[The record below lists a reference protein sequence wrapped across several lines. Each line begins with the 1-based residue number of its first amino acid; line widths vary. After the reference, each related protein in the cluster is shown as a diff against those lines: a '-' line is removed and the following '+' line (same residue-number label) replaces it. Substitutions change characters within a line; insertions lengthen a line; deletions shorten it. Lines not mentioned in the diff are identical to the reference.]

1 MQGNIFCTGKPHHNA
16 RGGANDERA
25 VGKGLRKQNV
35 VNVNLVCV
43 IKEPCSSRLMRRGM
57 RIAMG
62 IALVVQPAQVTSRV
76 TRLVGERGCRDHNGA
91 RVSRSKCSSG
101 VEITMELGCRDH
113 NAARVSRSQCSSGVE
128 ITMELVMHVVLCR
141 AVASLG
147 GGGGSDEAI
156 EPLRTHA
163 GQ

>member
-1 MQGNIFCTGKPHHNA
+1 
-16 RGGANDERA
+16 
-25 VGKGLRKQNV
+25 
-35 VNVNLVCV
+35 
-43 IKEPCSSRLMRRGM
+43 
-57 RIAMG
+57 MG

-76 TRLVGERGCRDHNGA
+76 TRLVGERGCRDHNG
-91 RVSRSKCSSG
+91 
-101 VEITMELGCRDH
+101 
-113 NAARVSRSQCSSGVE
+113 ARVSRSQCSSGVE

>member
-1 MQGNIFCTGKPHHNA
+1 MNV
-16 RGGANDERA
+16 RW
-25 VGKGLRKQNV
+25 GKGERPEETECR
-35 VNVNLVCV
+35 NVNLVCV

-91 RVSRSKCSSG
+91 RVSRSQCSSG